1 MNRCFLGRTSIA
13 SAGFL
18 LPLLALGG
26 FAWSAAGEVNV
37 YTYREPEL
45 IKPLFEAFTADT
57 GIAVNVIFAKE
68 GLEQKIQSEAA
79 NSPADVLLT
88 VDIARLKEAV
98 DLGITQPVK
107 SEVLTASIPERAR
120 DPDGHWFGM
129 SMRARVVYASRE
141 RVDQEAISYEE
152 LAEPKWKGK
161 ICIRSGQH
169 IYNNALFA
177 AVLAKHGEQKAEAWL
192 KGLKS
197 NLAKKPSGGDR
208 DVAKDIAAGVCDI
221 GIGNT
226 YYVGLML
233 NREADKKAWA
243 EAIKVLMPTFSDGG
257 THVNIS
263 GVALAKYAPN
273 RDNAVKLME
282 WLAGDKAQA
291 LYASMNYEYPVKK
304 GIAVDPTV
312 QSFGELKIDP
322 LALSEIAKFKKRAAE
337 LVDKVAFDEGPGV

>member
-1 MNRCFLGRTSIA
+1 MIQNMFNKILIAGIGLFLA
-13 SAGFL
+13 L
-18 LPLLALGG
+18 LP
-26 FAWSAAGEVNV
+26 AWGDAWAGAGEVNV

-45 IKPLFEAFTADT
+45 IKPLFEAFTAET

-68 GLEQKIQSEAA
+68 GLEQKIHSEAA

-88 VDIARLKEAV
+88 VDIARLQEAV

-107 SEVLTASIPERAR
+107 SEILETAIPERAR

-129 SMRARVVYASRE
+129 SMRARVVYASSE
-141 RVDQEAISYEE
+141 RVNQQTISYEE
-152 LAEPKWKGK
+152 LADPKWKGK

-177 AVLAKHGEQKAEAWL
+177 AVLAKYGEQRAESWL
-192 KGLKS
+192 NGLKN

-221 GIGNT
+221 GVGNT

-233 NREADKKAWA
+233 NRETDKKAWA
-243 EAIKVLMPTFSDGG
+243 QAIKVLMPTFADGG

-263 GVALAKYAPN
+263 GVALAKHAPN
-273 RDNAVKLME
+273 RDNAVRLME
-282 WLAGDKAQA
+282 WLAGDKAQTM
-291 LYASMNYEYPVKK
+291 YASMNYEYPVRS
-304 GIAVDPTV
+304 GIPLDPTV
-312 QSFGELKIDP
+312 ESFGELKIDP
-322 LALSEIAKFKKRAAE
+322 LALSEIAKFKKKAAE
-337 LVDKVAFDEGPGV
+337 IVDKVAFDEGPGV